1 MFKLKEINY
10 KLYLS
15 MLVFAFLPTIY
26 STLRIFYLG
35 NIPNEWTFS
44 IAGQLSWVSL
54 LYEILTEA
62 IILPLFFFI
71 GKNIEKKDKILNLVK
86 TGLVISFIPF
96 FIVSSIIIVFPK
108 QLLELMAINPSIIKE
123 TIPYIRLEAV
133 ANIFLILL
141 LFVQT
146 VIFSIKKEKYI
157 YLLTILRLVLTIFLD
172 TVFISN
178 FNFSLK
184 LGVNGIGYSNII
196 LNAFLFSFSLFI
208 LNKEDINIFSR
219 IKLDF
224 SWLRELAKI
233 GGISGLESFVRN
245 IFYLIMISRMV
256 NVVNEQGTY
265 WVANSFI
272 WGWLLLPVLQ
282 LGELA
287 KLEVSQ
293 DKNKFYNNLSSYFTL
308 IIIICSLWFITIP
321 FWKGFMLHI
330 LNFKEVDKLFD
341 LVLLLSGFYVFF
353 ALQNIVDSIFYGI
366 GKIQYILWQS
376 LVVNIIYYGIA
387 FILYLKGYFTPSLKG
402 IALLFGYGLIFD
414 FIVSFISYY
423 ILRKKEKVIS
433 IISKYV

>member
-1 MFKLKEINY
+1 MFKLKGINY
-10 KLYLS
+10 RLYLS

-184 LGVNGIGYSNII
+184 LRVNGIGYSNIL
-196 LNAFLFSFSLFI
+196 LNLSLFI
-208 LNKEDINIFSR
+208 LSLFILAKEDINIFKK
-219 IKLDF
+219 IKLNF
-224 SWLRELAKI
+224 SWLKELVKI
-233 GGISGLESFVRN
+233 GGVSGLESFVRN

-272 WGWLLLPVLQ
+272 WGWLLLPILQ
-282 LGELA
+282 LGELS

-293 DKNKFYNNLSSYFTL
+293 DKDKFYNNISSYFTL
-308 IIIICSLWFITIP
+308 TIIICSLWFITIP

-387 FILYLKGYFTPSLKG
+387 FILYLKGYFVPSLKG
-402 IALLFGYGLIFD
+402 ITLLFGYGLFFD

-423 ILRKKEKVIS
+423 ILRKKEKTVS
-433 IISKYV
+433 NISKYI

>member
-1 MFKLKEINY
+1 MLKLKGINY

-96 FIVSSIIIVFPK
+96 FIVSSIIIAFPR
-108 QLLELMAINPSIIKE
+108 QLLELMAINPNIIEE

-146 VIFSIKKEKYI
+146 IIFSIKKEKYI
-157 YLLTILRLVLTIFLD
+157 YLLTFLRLILTIFLD

-184 LGVNGIGYSNII
+184 LGVNGIGYSNIL
-196 LNAFLFSFSLFI
+196 LNLSLFI
-208 LNKEDINIFSR
+208 LSLFILAKEDINIFKK

-224 SWLRELAKI
+224 SWVKELAKI
-233 GGISGLESFVRN
+233 GGVSGLESFVRN

-272 WGWLLLPVLQ
+272 WGWLLLPILQ
-282 LGELA
+282 LGELS

-293 DKNKFYNNLSSYFTL
+293 DKDKFYNNISSYFILTV
-308 IIIICSLWFITIP
+308 IICSLWFITIP

-341 LVLLLSGFYVFF
+341 LALLLSGFYIFF
-353 ALQNIVDSIFYGI
+353 ALQNVVDSIFYGI

-376 LVVNIIYYGIA
+376 LIVNIIYYGIA

-423 ILRKKEKVIS
+423 ILRKKEK
-433 IISKYV
+433 

>member
-1 MFKLKEINY
+1 MLKLKGINY

-108 QLLELMAINPSIIKE
+108 QLLELMAINPSIIEE

-146 VIFSIKKEKYI
+146 IIFSIKKEKYI
-157 YLLTILRLVLTIFLD
+157 YLLTFLRLILTIFLD

-184 LGVNGIGYSNII
+184 LGVNGIGYSNIL
-196 LNAFLFSFSLFI
+196 LNLSLFI
-208 LNKEDINIFSR
+208 LSLFILAKEDINILKK

-224 SWLRELAKI
+224 SWVKELAKI
-233 GGISGLESFVRN
+233 GGVSGLESFVRN

-272 WGWLLLPVLQ
+272 WGWLLLPILQ
-282 LGELA
+282 LGELS

-293 DKNKFYNNLSSYFTL
+293 DKDKFYNNISSYFTL
-308 IIIICSLWFITIP
+308 TVIICSLWFITIP

-341 LVLLLSGFYVFF
+341 LVLLLSGFYIFF
-353 ALQNIVDSIFYGI
+353 ALQNVIDSIFYGI
-366 GKIQYILWQS
+366 GKIQYILCQS
-376 LVVNIIYYGIA
+376 LVVNIVYYGIA
-387 FILYLKGYFTPSLKG
+387 FILYLKGYFSPSLKG

-423 ILRKKEKVIS
+423 ILRKKEK
-433 IISKYV
+433 

>member
-1 MFKLKEINY
+1 MLKLKGINY

-108 QLLELMAINPSIIKE
+108 QLLELMAINPSIIEE

-146 VIFSIKKEKYI
+146 IIFSIKKEKYI
-157 YLLTILRLVLTIFLD
+157 YLLTFLRLILTIFLD

-184 LGVNGIGYSNII
+184 LGVNGIGYSNIL
-196 LNAFLFSFSLFI
+196 LNLSLFI
-208 LNKEDINIFSR
+208 LSLFILAKEDINIFKK

-224 SWLRELAKI
+224 SWVKELAKI
-233 GGISGLESFVRN
+233 GGVSGLESFVRN

-272 WGWLLLPVLQ
+272 WGWLLLPILQ
-282 LGELA
+282 LGELS

-293 DKNKFYNNLSSYFTL
+293 DKDKFYNNISSYFTL
-308 IIIICSLWFITIP
+308 TFIICSLWFITIP

-341 LVLLLSGFYVFF
+341 LVLLLSGFYIFF
-353 ALQNIVDSIFYGI
+353 ALQNVVDSIFYGI

-376 LVVNIIYYGIA
+376 LIVNIIYYGIA

-423 ILRKKEKVIS
+423 ILRKKEK
-433 IISKYV
+433 

>member
-1 MFKLKEINY
+1 MLKLKGINY

-108 QLLELMAINPSIIKE
+108 QLLELMAINPSIIEE

-146 VIFSIKKEKYI
+146 IIFSIKKEKYI
-157 YLLTILRLVLTIFLD
+157 YLLTFLRLILTIFLD

-184 LGVNGIGYSNII
+184 LGVNGIGYSNIL
-196 LNAFLFSFSLFI
+196 LNLSLFI
-208 LNKEDINIFSR
+208 LSLFILAKEDINIFKK

-224 SWLRELAKI
+224 SWVKELAKI
-233 GGISGLESFVRN
+233 GGVSGLESFVRN

-272 WGWLLLPVLQ
+272 WGWLLLPILQ
-282 LGELA
+282 LGELS

-293 DKNKFYNNLSSYFTL
+293 DKDKFYNNISSYFTL
-308 IIIICSLWFITIP
+308 TFIICSLWFITIP

-341 LVLLLSGFYVFF
+341 LALLLSGFYIFF
-353 ALQNIVDSIFYGI
+353 ALQNVVDSIFYGI

-376 LVVNIIYYGIA
+376 LIVNIIYYGIA

>member
-1 MFKLKEINY
+1 MLKLKGINY

-108 QLLELMAINPSIIKE
+108 QLLELMAINPSIIEE

-146 VIFSIKKEKYI
+146 IIFSIKKEKYI
-157 YLLTILRLVLTIFLD
+157 YLLTFLRLILTIFLD

-184 LGVNGIGYSNII
+184 LGVNGIGYSNIL
-196 LNAFLFSFSLFI
+196 LNLSLFI
-208 LNKEDINIFSR
+208 LSLFILTKEDINIFKK

-224 SWLRELAKI
+224 SWVKELAKI
-233 GGISGLESFVRN
+233 GGVSGLESFVRN

-272 WGWLLLPVLQ
+272 WGWLLLPILQ
-282 LGELA
+282 LGELS

-293 DKNKFYNNLSSYFTL
+293 DKDKFYNNISSYFTL
-308 IIIICSLWFITIP
+308 TFIICSLWFITIP

-341 LVLLLSGFYVFF
+341 LVLLLSGFYIFF
-353 ALQNIVDSIFYGI
+353 ALQNVVDSIFYGI

-376 LVVNIIYYGIA
+376 LIVNIIYYGIA

>member
-1 MFKLKEINY
+1 MLKLKGINY

-86 TGLVISFIPF
+86 TGLVIFFIPF
-96 FIVSSIIIVFPK
+96 FIVSSIIIAFPR
-108 QLLELMAINPSIIKE
+108 QLLELMAINPNIIEE

-146 VIFSIKKEKYI
+146 IIFSIKKEKYI
-157 YLLTILRLVLTIFLD
+157 YLLTFLRLILTIFLD

-184 LGVNGIGYSNII
+184 LGVNGIGYSNIL
-196 LNAFLFSFSLFI
+196 LNLSLFI
-208 LNKEDINIFSR
+208 LSLFILAKEDINIFKK

-224 SWLRELAKI
+224 SWVKELAKI
-233 GGISGLESFVRN
+233 GGVSGLESFVRN

-272 WGWLLLPVLQ
+272 WGWLLLPILQ
-282 LGELA
+282 LGELS

-293 DKNKFYNNLSSYFTL
+293 DKDKFYNNISSYFTL
-308 IIIICSLWFITIP
+308 TFIICSLWFITIP

-341 LVLLLSGFYVFF
+341 LALLLSGFYIFF
-353 ALQNIVDSIFYGI
+353 ALQNVVDSIFYGI

-376 LVVNIIYYGIA
+376 LIVNIIYYGIA

>member
-1 MFKLKEINY
+1 MLKLKGINY

-96 FIVSSIIIVFPK
+96 FIVSSIIIAFPR
-108 QLLELMAINPSIIKE
+108 QLLELMAINPNIIEE

-146 VIFSIKKEKYI
+146 IIFSIKKEKYI
-157 YLLTILRLVLTIFLD
+157 YLLTFLRLILTIFLD

-184 LGVNGIGYSNII
+184 LGVNGIGYSNIL
-196 LNAFLFSFSLFI
+196 LNLSLFI
-208 LNKEDINIFSR
+208 LSLFILAKEDINIFKK

-224 SWLRELAKI
+224 SWVKELAKI
-233 GGISGLESFVRN
+233 GGVSGLESFVRN

-265 WVANSFI
+265 
-272 WGWLLLPVLQ
+272 
-282 LGELA
+282 
-287 KLEVSQ
+287 
-293 DKNKFYNNLSSYFTL
+293 
-308 IIIICSLWFITIP
+308 
-321 FWKGFMLHI
+321 
-330 LNFKEVDKLFD
+330 
-341 LVLLLSGFYVFF
+341 
-353 ALQNIVDSIFYGI
+353 
-366 GKIQYILWQS
+366 
-376 LVVNIIYYGIA
+376 
-387 FILYLKGYFTPSLKG
+387 
-402 IALLFGYGLIFD
+402 
-414 FIVSFISYY
+414 
-423 ILRKKEKVIS
+423 
-433 IISKYV
+433 

>member
-1 MFKLKEINY
+1 MLKLKGINY

-96 FIVSSIIIVFPK
+96 FIASSIIIVFPK
-108 QLLELMAINPSIIKE
+108 QLLELMAINPSIIEE

-146 VIFSIKKEKYI
+146 IIFSIKKEKYI
-157 YLLTILRLVLTIFLD
+157 YLLTFLRLILTIFLD

-184 LGVNGIGYSNII
+184 LGVNGIGYSNIL
-196 LNAFLFSFSLFI
+196 LNLSLFI
-208 LNKEDINIFSR
+208 LSLFILAKEDINIFKK

-224 SWLRELAKI
+224 SWVKELAKI
-233 GGISGLESFVRN
+233 GGVSGLESFVRN

-272 WGWLLLPVLQ
+272 WGWLLLPILQ
-282 LGELA
+282 LGELS

-293 DKNKFYNNLSSYFTL
+293 DKDKFYNNISSYFTL
-308 IIIICSLWFITIP
+308 TVIICSLWFITIP

-341 LVLLLSGFYVFF
+341 LALLLSGFYIFF
-353 ALQNIVDSIFYGI
+353 ALQNVVDSIFYGI

-376 LVVNIIYYGIA
+376 LIVNIIYYGIA
-387 FILYLKGYFTPSLKG
+387 FILYLKGYFSPSLKG

-423 ILRKKEKVIS
+423 ILRKKEK
-433 IISKYV
+433 

>member
-1 MFKLKEINY
+1 MLKLKGINY

-108 QLLELMAINPSIIKE
+108 QLLELMAINPSIIEE

-146 VIFSIKKEKYI
+146 IIFSIKKEKYI
-157 YLLTILRLVLTIFLD
+157 YLLTFLRLILTIFLD

-184 LGVNGIGYSNII
+184 LGVNGIGYSNIL
-196 LNAFLFSFSLFI
+196 LNLSLFI
-208 LNKEDINIFSR
+208 LSLFILAKEDINIFKK

-224 SWLRELAKI
+224 SWVKELAKI
-233 GGISGLESFVRN
+233 GGVSGLESFVRN

-272 WGWLLLPVLQ
+272 WGWLLLPILQ
-282 LGELA
+282 LGELS

-293 DKNKFYNNLSSYFTL
+293 DKDKFYNNISSYFTL
-308 IIIICSLWFITIP
+308 TVIICSLWFITIP

-341 LVLLLSGFYVFF
+341 LALLLSGFYIFF
-353 ALQNIVDSIFYGI
+353 ALQNVVDSIFYGI

-376 LVVNIIYYGIA
+376 LIVNIIYYGIA

-423 ILRKKEKVIS
+423 ILRKKEK
-433 IISKYV
+433 

>member
-1 MFKLKEINY
+1 MLKLKGINY

-96 FIVSSIIIVFPK
+96 FIVSSIIIAFPR
-108 QLLELMAINPSIIKE
+108 QLLELMAINPNIIEE

-146 VIFSIKKEKYI
+146 IIFSIKKEKYI
-157 YLLTILRLVLTIFLD
+157 YLLTFLRLILTIFLD

-184 LGVNGIGYSNII
+184 LGVNGIGYSNIL
-196 LNAFLFSFSLFI
+196 LNLSLFI
-208 LNKEDINIFSR
+208 LSLFILAKEDINIFKK

-224 SWLRELAKI
+224 SWVKELAKI
-233 GGISGLESFVRN
+233 GGVSGLESFVRN

-272 WGWLLLPVLQ
+272 WGWLLLPILQ
-282 LGELA
+282 LGELS

-293 DKNKFYNNLSSYFTL
+293 DKDKFYNNISSYFTL
-308 IIIICSLWFITIP
+308 TVIICSLWFITIP

-341 LVLLLSGFYVFF
+341 LALLLSGFYIFF
-353 ALQNIVDSIFYGI
+353 ALQNVVDSIFYGI

-376 LVVNIIYYGIA
+376 LIVNIIYYGIA

-423 ILRKKEKVIS
+423 ILRKKEK
-433 IISKYV
+433 

>member
-1 MFKLKEINY
+1 MLKLKGINY

-108 QLLELMAINPSIIKE
+108 QLLELMAINPSIIEE

-146 VIFSIKKEKYI
+146 IIFSIKKEKYI
-157 YLLTILRLVLTIFLD
+157 YLLTFLRLSLTIFLD

-184 LGVNGIGYSNII
+184 LGVNGIGYSNIL
-196 LNAFLFSFSLFI
+196 LNLSLFI
-208 LNKEDINIFSR
+208 LSLFILAKEDINIFKK

-224 SWLRELAKI
+224 SWVKELAKI
-233 GGISGLESFVRN
+233 GGVSGLESFVRN

-272 WGWLLLPVLQ
+272 WGWLLLPILQ
-282 LGELA
+282 LGELS

-293 DKNKFYNNLSSYFTL
+293 DKDKFYNNISSYFTL
-308 IIIICSLWFITIP
+308 TFIICSLWFITIP

-341 LVLLLSGFYVFF
+341 LALLLSGFYIFF
-353 ALQNIVDSIFYGI
+353 ALQNVVDSIFYGI

-376 LVVNIIYYGIA
+376 LIVNIIYYGIA

>member
-96 FIVSSIIIVFPK
+96 FIVSSIIIAFPR
-108 QLLELMAINPSIIKE
+108 QLLELMAINPNIIEE

-146 VIFSIKKEKYI
+146 IIFSIKKEKYI
-157 YLLTILRLVLTIFLD
+157 YLLTFLRLILTIFLD

-184 LGVNGIGYSNII
+184 LGVNGIGYSNIL
-196 LNAFLFSFSLFI
+196 LNLSLFMLSLFI
-208 LNKEDINIFSR
+208 LAKEDINIFKK

-224 SWLRELAKI
+224 SWVKELAKI
-233 GGISGLESFVRN
+233 GGVSGLESFVRN

-272 WGWLLLPVLQ
+272 WGWLLLPILQ
-282 LGELA
+282 LGELS

-293 DKNKFYNNLSSYFTL
+293 DKDKFYNNISSYFTL
-308 IIIICSLWFITIP
+308 TVIICSLWFITIP

-341 LVLLLSGFYVFF
+341 LVLLLSGFYIFF

-366 GKIQYILWQS
+366 GKIQYILCQS

-423 ILRKKEKVIS
+423 ILRKKEK
-433 IISKYV
+433 

>member
-1 MFKLKEINY
+1 MLKLKGINY

-96 FIVSSIIIVFPK
+96 FIVSSIIIAFPK
-108 QLLELMAINPSIIKE
+108 QLLELMAINPNIIEE

-146 VIFSIKKEKYI
+146 IIFSIKKEKYI
-157 YLLTILRLVLTIFLD
+157 YLLTFLRLILTIFLD

-184 LGVNGIGYSNII
+184 LGVNGIGYSNIL
-196 LNAFLFSFSLFI
+196 LNLSLFI
-208 LNKEDINIFSR
+208 LSLFILAKEDINIFKK

-224 SWLRELAKI
+224 SWVKELAKI
-233 GGISGLESFVRN
+233 GGVSGLESFVRN

-272 WGWLLLPVLQ
+272 WGWLLLPILQ
-282 LGELA
+282 LGELS

-293 DKNKFYNNLSSYFTL
+293 DKDKFYNNISSYFTL
-308 IIIICSLWFITIP
+308 TFIICSLWFITIP

-341 LVLLLSGFYVFF
+341 LVLLLSGFY
-353 ALQNIVDSIFYGI
+353 IFLPYRI
-366 GKIQYILWQS
+366 
-376 LVVNIIYYGIA
+376 
-387 FILYLKGYFTPSLKG
+387 
-402 IALLFGYGLIFD
+402 
-414 FIVSFISYY
+414 
-423 ILRKKEKVIS
+423 
-433 IISKYV
+433 

>member
-1 MFKLKEINY
+1 MLKLKGINY

-96 FIVSSIIIVFPK
+96 FIVSSIIIAFPR
-108 QLLELMAINPSIIKE
+108 QLLELMAINPNIIEE

-146 VIFSIKKEKYI
+146 IIFSIKKEKYI
-157 YLLTILRLVLTIFLD
+157 YLLTFLRLILTIFLD

-184 LGVNGIGYSNII
+184 LGVNGIGYSNIL
-196 LNAFLFSFSLFI
+196 LNLSLFI
-208 LNKEDINIFSR
+208 LSLFILAKEDINIFKK

-224 SWLRELAKI
+224 SWVKELAKI
-233 GGISGLESFVRN
+233 GGVSGLESFVRN

-272 WGWLLLPVLQ
+272 WGWLLLPILQ
-282 LGELA
+282 LGELS

-293 DKNKFYNNLSSYFTL
+293 DKDKFYNNISSYFTL
-308 IIIICSLWFITIP
+308 TFIICSLWFITIP

-341 LVLLLSGFYVFF
+341 LVLLLSGFYIFF

>member
-1 MFKLKEINY
+1 MSKLKGINY

-96 FIVSSIIIVFPK
+96 FIVSSIIIAFPR
-108 QLLELMAINPSIIKE
+108 QLLELMAINPNIIEE

-146 VIFSIKKEKYI
+146 IIFSIKKEKYI
-157 YLLTILRLVLTIFLD
+157 YLLTFLRLILTIFLD

-184 LGVNGIGYSNII
+184 LGVNGIGYSNIL
-196 LNAFLFSFSLFI
+196 LNLSLFI
-208 LNKEDINIFSR
+208 LSLFILAKEDINIFKK

-224 SWLRELAKI
+224 SWVKELAKI
-233 GGISGLESFVRN
+233 GGVSGLESFVRN

-272 WGWLLLPVLQ
+272 WGWLLLPILQ
-282 LGELA
+282 LGELS

-293 DKNKFYNNLSSYFTL
+293 DKDKFYNNISSYFTL
-308 IIIICSLWFITIP
+308 TVIICSLWFITIP

-341 LVLLLSGFYVFF
+341 LALLLSGFYIFF
-353 ALQNIVDSIFYGI
+353 ALQNVVDSIFYGI

-376 LVVNIIYYGIA
+376 LIVNIIYYGIA

-423 ILRKKEKVIS
+423 ILRKKEK
-433 IISKYV
+433 

>member
-1 MFKLKEINY
+1 MSKLKGINY

-96 FIVSSIIIVFPK
+96 FIVSSIIIAFPR
-108 QLLELMAINPSIIKE
+108 QLLELMAINPNIIEE

-146 VIFSIKKEKYI
+146 IIFSIKKEKYI
-157 YLLTILRLVLTIFLD
+157 YLLTFLRLILTIFLD

-184 LGVNGIGYSNII
+184 LGVNGIGYSNIL
-196 LNAFLFSFSLFI
+196 LNLSLFI
-208 LNKEDINIFSR
+208 LSLFILAKEDINIFKK

-224 SWLRELAKI
+224 SWVKELAKI
-233 GGISGLESFVRN
+233 GGVSGLESFVRN

-272 WGWLLLPVLQ
+272 WGWLLLPILQ
-282 LGELA
+282 LGELS

-293 DKNKFYNNLSSYFTL
+293 DKDKFYNNISSYFTL
-308 IIIICSLWFITIP
+308 TVIICSLWFITIP

-341 LVLLLSGFYVFF
+341 LALLLSGFYIFF
-353 ALQNIVDSIFYGI
+353 ALQNVVDSIFYGI

-376 LVVNIIYYGIA
+376 LIVNIIYYGIA
-387 FILYLKGYFTPSLKG
+387 FILYLKGYFSPSLKG

-423 ILRKKEKVIS
+423 ILRKKEK
-433 IISKYV
+433 

>member
-1 MFKLKEINY
+1 MLKLKGINY

-108 QLLELMAINPSIIKE
+108 QLLELMAINPSIIEE

-146 VIFSIKKEKYI
+146 IIFSIKKEKYI
-157 YLLTILRLVLTIFLD
+157 YLLTFLRLILTIFLD

-184 LGVNGIGYSNII
+184 LGVNGIGYSNIL
-196 LNAFLFSFSLFI
+196 LNLSLFI
-208 LNKEDINIFSR
+208 LSLFILAKEDINIFKK

-224 SWLRELAKI
+224 SWVKELAKI
-233 GGISGLESFVRN
+233 GGVSGLESFVRN

-272 WGWLLLPVLQ
+272 WGWLLLPILQ
-282 LGELA
+282 LGELS

-293 DKNKFYNNLSSYFTL
+293 DKDKFYNNISSYFTL
-308 IIIICSLWFITIP
+308 TFIICSLWFITIP

-341 LVLLLSGFYVFF
+341 LVLLLSGFYIFF

>member
-96 FIVSSIIIVFPK
+96 FIVSSIIIAFPR
-108 QLLELMAINPSIIKE
+108 QLLELMAINPNIIEE

-133 ANIFLILL
+133 ANVFLILL

-157 YLLTILRLVLTIFLD
+157 YLLTILRLILTIFLD

-184 LGVNGIGYSNII
+184 LGVNGIGYSNIL
-196 LNAFLFSFSLFI
+196 LNLSLFI
-208 LNKEDINIFSR
+208 LSLFILAKEDINIFKR

-224 SWLRELAKI
+224 SWLKELAKI
-233 GGISGLESFVRN
+233 GGVSGLESFVRN

-272 WGWLLLPVLQ
+272 WGWLLLPILQ
-282 LGELA
+282 LGELS

-293 DKNKFYNNLSSYFTL
+293 DKDKFYNNISSYFTL
-308 IIIICSLWFITIP
+308 IVIICSLWFITIP

-353 ALQNIVDSIFYGI
+353 ALQNVVDSIFYGI

-376 LVVNIIYYGIA
+376 LVVNIFYYGIA

-433 IISKYV
+433 IVSKYV

>member
-1 MFKLKEINY
+1 MLKLKGINY

-96 FIVSSIIIVFPK
+96 FIVSSIIIAFPR
-108 QLLELMAINPSIIKE
+108 QLLELMAINPNIIEE

-146 VIFSIKKEKYI
+146 IIFSIKKEKYI
-157 YLLTILRLVLTIFLD
+157 YLLTFLRLILTIFLD

-184 LGVNGIGYSNII
+184 LGVNGIGYSNIL
-196 LNAFLFSFSLFI
+196 LNLSLFI
-208 LNKEDINIFSR
+208 LSLFILAKEDINIFKK

-224 SWLRELAKI
+224 SWVKELAKI
-233 GGISGLESFVRN
+233 GGVSGLESFVRN

-272 WGWLLLPVLQ
+272 WGWLLLPILQ
-282 LGELA
+282 LGELS

-293 DKNKFYNNLSSYFTL
+293 DKDKFYNNISNYFTL
-308 IIIICSLWFITIP
+308 TFIICSLWFITIP

-341 LVLLLSGFYVFF
+341 LALLLSGFYIFF
-353 ALQNIVDSIFYGI
+353 ALQNVVDSIFYGI

-376 LVVNIIYYGIA
+376 LIVNIIYYGIA

>member
-1 MFKLKEINY
+1 MLKYLKGINY

-86 TGLVISFIPF
+86 TGLVISFISF
-96 FIVSSIIIVFPK
+96 FIVSSIIIVFPR
-108 QLLELMAINPSIIKE
+108 QLLELMAINPSIIGE

-133 ANIFLILL
+133 ANIFLTLL

-146 VIFSIKKEKYI
+146 IIFSIKKEKYI
-157 YLLTILRLVLTIFLD
+157 YSLTFLRLVLTIFLD

-184 LGVNGIGYSNII
+184 LGVNGIGYSNIL
-196 LNAFLFSFSLFI
+196 LNLSLFI
-208 LNKEDINIFSR
+208 LSLFILAKEEINIFKK

-224 SWLRELAKI
+224 SWIKELAKI

-245 IFYLIMISRMV
+245 IFYLIMISRMI

-272 WGWLLLPVLQ
+272 WGWLLLPILQ
-282 LGELA
+282 LGELS

-293 DKNKFYNNLSSYFTL
+293 DKDKFYNNISSYFTL
-308 IIIICSLWFITIP
+308 TIIICSLWFLTIP
-321 FWKGFMLHI
+321 LWKRFMLHI

-341 LVLLLSGFYVFF
+341 LVLLLSGFYIFF
-353 ALQNIVDSIFYGI
+353 ALQNVVDSIFYGI

-376 LVVNIIYYGIA
+376 LIVNIVYYGIA
-387 FILYLKGYFTPSLKG
+387 FILYLKGYFSPSLKG

-433 IISKYV
+433 FISK

>member
-1 MFKLKEINY
+1 MLKLKGINY

-96 FIVSSIIIVFPK
+96 FIVSSIIIAFPR
-108 QLLELMAINPSIIKE
+108 QLLELMAINPNIIEE

-146 VIFSIKKEKYI
+146 IIFSIKKEKYI
-157 YLLTILRLVLTIFLD
+157 YLLTFLRLILTIFLD

-184 LGVNGIGYSNII
+184 LGVNGIGYSNIL
-196 LNAFLFSFSLFI
+196 LNLSLFI
-208 LNKEDINIFSR
+208 LSLFILAKEDINIFKK

-224 SWLRELAKI
+224 SWVKELAKI
-233 GGISGLESFVRN
+233 GGVSGLESFVRN

-272 WGWLLLPVLQ
+272 WGWLLLPILQ
-282 LGELA
+282 LGELS

-293 DKNKFYNNLSSYFTL
+293 DKDKFYNNISSYFTL
-308 IIIICSLWFITIP
+308 TFIICSLWFITIP

-341 LVLLLSGFYVFF
+341 LALLLSGFYIFF
-353 ALQNIVDSIFYGI
+353 ALQNVVDSIFYGI

-376 LVVNIIYYGIA
+376 LIVNIIYYGIA

-423 ILRKKEKVIS
+423 ILKKKENFIS
-433 IISKYV
+433 CSKSND

>member
-1 MFKLKEINY
+1 MLKLKGINY

-96 FIVSSIIIVFPK
+96 FIVSSIIIAFPR
-108 QLLELMAINPSIIKE
+108 QLLELMAINPNIIEE

-146 VIFSIKKEKYI
+146 IIFSIKKEKYI
-157 YLLTILRLVLTIFLD
+157 YLLTFLRLILTIFLD

-184 LGVNGIGYSNII
+184 LGVNGIGYSNIL
-196 LNAFLFSFSLFI
+196 LNLSLFI
-208 LNKEDINIFSR
+208 LSLFILAKEDINIFKK

-224 SWLRELAKI
+224 SWVKELAKI
-233 GGISGLESFVRN
+233 GGVSGLESFVRN

-272 WGWLLLPVLQ
+272 WGWLLLPILQ
-282 LGELA
+282 LGELS

-293 DKNKFYNNLSSYFTL
+293 DKDKFYNNISSYFTL
-308 IIIICSLWFITIP
+308 TVIICSLWFITIS

-341 LVLLLSGFYVFF
+341 LALLLSGFYIFF
-353 ALQNIVDSIFYGI
+353 ALQNVVDSIFYGI

-376 LVVNIIYYGIA
+376 LIVNIIYYGIA

>member
-1 MFKLKEINY
+1 MLKLKGINY

-108 QLLELMAINPSIIKE
+108 QLLELMAINPSIIEE

-146 VIFSIKKEKYI
+146 IIFSIKKEKYI
-157 YLLTILRLVLTIFLD
+157 YLLTFLRLILTIFLD

-184 LGVNGIGYSNII
+184 LGVNGIGYSNIL
-196 LNAFLFSFSLFI
+196 LNLSLFI
-208 LNKEDINIFSR
+208 LSLFILAKEDINIFKK

-224 SWLRELAKI
+224 SWVKELAKI
-233 GGISGLESFVRN
+233 GGVSGLESFVRN

-272 WGWLLLPVLQ
+272 WGWLLLPILQ
-282 LGELA
+282 LGELS

-293 DKNKFYNNLSSYFTL
+293 DKDKFYNNISSYFTL
-308 IIIICSLWFITIP
+308 TVIICSLWFITIP

-341 LVLLLSGFYVFF
+341 LALLLSGFYIFF
-353 ALQNIVDSIFYGI
+353 ALQNVVDSIFYGI

-376 LVVNIIYYGIA
+376 LIVNIIYYGIA
-387 FILYLKGYFTPSLKG
+387 FILYLKGYFSPSLKG

-423 ILRKKEKVIS
+423 ILRKKEK
-433 IISKYV
+433 

>member
-1 MFKLKEINY
+1 MLKLKGINY

-96 FIVSSIIIVFPK
+96 FIVSSIIIAFPR
-108 QLLELMAINPSIIKE
+108 QLLELMAINPNIIEE

-146 VIFSIKKEKYI
+146 IIFSIKKEKYI
-157 YLLTILRLVLTIFLD
+157 YLLTFLRLILTIFLD

-184 LGVNGIGYSNII
+184 LGVNGIGYSNIL
-196 LNAFLFSFSLFI
+196 LNLSLFI
-208 LNKEDINIFSR
+208 LSLFILAKEDINIFKK

-224 SWLRELAKI
+224 SWVKELAKI
-233 GGISGLESFVRN
+233 GGVSGLESFVRN

-272 WGWLLLPVLQ
+272 WGWLLLPILQ
-282 LGELA
+282 LGELS

-293 DKNKFYNNLSSYFTL
+293 DKDKFYNNISSYFTL
-308 IIIICSLWFITIP
+308 TFIICSLWFITIP

-341 LVLLLSGFYVFF
+341 LALLLSGFYIFF
-353 ALQNIVDSIFYGI
+353 ALQNVVDSIFYGI

-376 LVVNIIYYGIA
+376 LIVNIIYYGIA

>member
-1 MFKLKEINY
+1 MLKLKGINY

-108 QLLELMAINPSIIKE
+108 QLLELMAINPNIIEE

-146 VIFSIKKEKYI
+146 IIFSIKKEKYI
-157 YLLTILRLVLTIFLD
+157 YLLTFLRLILTIFLD

-184 LGVNGIGYSNII
+184 LGVNGIGYSNIL
-196 LNAFLFSFSLFI
+196 LNLSLFI
-208 LNKEDINIFSR
+208 LSLFILAKEDINILKK

-224 SWLRELAKI
+224 SWVKELAKI
-233 GGISGLESFVRN
+233 GGVSGLESFVRN

-272 WGWLLLPVLQ
+272 WGWLLLPILQ
-282 LGELA
+282 LGELS

-293 DKNKFYNNLSSYFTL
+293 DKDKFYNNISSYFTL
-308 IIIICSLWFITIP
+308 TVIICSLWFITIP

-341 LVLLLSGFYVFF
+341 LALLLSGFYIFF
-353 ALQNIVDSIFYGI
+353 ALQNVVDSIFYGI

-376 LVVNIIYYGIA
+376 LIVNIIYYGIA

-423 ILRKKEKVIS
+423 ILRKKEK
-433 IISKYV
+433 

>member
-96 FIVSSIIIVFPK
+96 FIVSSIIIAFPR
-108 QLLELMAINPSIIKE
+108 QLLELMAINPNIIEE

-146 VIFSIKKEKYI
+146 IIFSIKKEKYI
-157 YLLTILRLVLTIFLD
+157 YLLTFLRLILTIFLD

-184 LGVNGIGYSNII
+184 LGVNGIGYSNIL
-196 LNAFLFSFSLFI
+196 LNLSLFI
-208 LNKEDINIFSR
+208 LSLFILAKEDINIFKK

-224 SWLRELAKI
+224 SWVKELAKI
-233 GGISGLESFVRN
+233 GGVSGLESFVRN

-256 NVVNEQGTY
+256 NVVNEQETY

-272 WGWLLLPVLQ
+272 WGWLLLPILQ
-282 LGELA
+282 LGELS

-293 DKNKFYNNLSSYFTL
+293 DKDKFYNNISSYFTL
-308 IIIICSLWFITIP
+308 TFIICSLWFITIP

-341 LVLLLSGFYVFF
+341 LALLLSGFYIFF
-353 ALQNIVDSIFYGI
+353 ALQNVVDSIFYGI

-376 LVVNIIYYGIA
+376 LIVNIIYYGIA

-423 ILRKKEKVIS
+423 ILRKKEK
-433 IISKYV
+433 

>member
-1 MFKLKEINY
+1 MLKLKGINY

-96 FIVSSIIIVFPK
+96 FIVSSIIIAFPR
-108 QLLELMAINPSIIKE
+108 QLLELMAINPNIIEE

-146 VIFSIKKEKYI
+146 IIFSIKKEKYI
-157 YLLTILRLVLTIFLD
+157 YLLTFLRLILTIFLD

-184 LGVNGIGYSNII
+184 LGVNGIGYSNIL
-196 LNAFLFSFSLFI
+196 LNLSLFI
-208 LNKEDINIFSR
+208 LSLFILAKEDINIFKK

-224 SWLRELAKI
+224 SWVKELAKI
-233 GGISGLESFVRN
+233 GGVSGLESFVRN

-272 WGWLLLPVLQ
+272 WGWLLLPILQ
-282 LGELA
+282 LGELS

-293 DKNKFYNNLSSYFTL
+293 DKDKFYNNISSYFTL
-308 IIIICSLWFITIP
+308 TFIICSLWFITIT

-341 LVLLLSGFYVFF
+341 LALLLSGFYIFF
-353 ALQNIVDSIFYGI
+353 ALQNVVDSIFYGI

-376 LVVNIIYYGIA
+376 LIVNIIYYGIA

-423 ILRKKEKVIS
+423 ILRKKEK
-433 IISKYV
+433 

>member
-1 MFKLKEINY
+1 MLKLKGINY

-96 FIVSSIIIVFPK
+96 FIVSSIIIAFPR
-108 QLLELMAINPSIIKE
+108 QLLELMAINPNIIEE

-146 VIFSIKKEKYI
+146 IIFSIKKEKYI
-157 YLLTILRLVLTIFLD
+157 YLLTFLRLILTIFLD

-184 LGVNGIGYSNII
+184 LGVNGIGYSNIL
-196 LNAFLFSFSLFI
+196 LNLSLFI
-208 LNKEDINIFSR
+208 LSLFILAKEDINIFKK

-224 SWLRELAKI
+224 SWVKELAKI
-233 GGISGLESFVRN
+233 GGVSGLESFVRN

-256 NVVNEQGTY
+256 NVVNEQETY

-272 WGWLLLPVLQ
+272 WGWLLLPILQ
-282 LGELA
+282 LGELS

-293 DKNKFYNNLSSYFTL
+293 DKDKFYNNISSYFTL
-308 IIIICSLWFITIP
+308 TFIICSLWFITIP

-341 LVLLLSGFYVFF
+341 LALLLSGFYIFF
-353 ALQNIVDSIFYGI
+353 ALQNVVDSIFYGI

-376 LVVNIIYYGIA
+376 LIVNIIYYGIA

-423 ILRKKEKVIS
+423 ILRKKEK
-433 IISKYV
+433 

>member
-1 MFKLKEINY
+1 MLKLKGINY

-108 QLLELMAINPSIIKE
+108 QLLELMAINPSIIEE

-146 VIFSIKKEKYI
+146 IIFSIKKEKYI
-157 YLLTILRLVLTIFLD
+157 YLLTFLRLSLTIFLD

-184 LGVNGIGYSNII
+184 LGVNGIGYSNIL
-196 LNAFLFSFSLFI
+196 LNLSLFI
-208 LNKEDINIFSR
+208 LSLFILAKEDINIFKK

-224 SWLRELAKI
+224 SWVKELAKI
-233 GGISGLESFVRN
+233 GGVSGLESFVRN

-272 WGWLLLPVLQ
+272 WGWLLLPILQ
-282 LGELA
+282 LGELS

-293 DKNKFYNNLSSYFTL
+293 DKDKFYNNISSYFTL
-308 IIIICSLWFITIP
+308 TVIICSLWFITIP

-341 LVLLLSGFYVFF
+341 LALLLSGFYIFF
-353 ALQNIVDSIFYGI
+353 ALQNVVDSIFYGI

-376 LVVNIIYYGIA
+376 LIVNIIYYGIA
-387 FILYLKGYFTPSLKG
+387 FILYLKGYFSPSLKG

-423 ILRKKEKVIS
+423 ILRKKEK
-433 IISKYV
+433 

>member
-1 MFKLKEINY
+1 MLKLKGINY

-96 FIVSSIIIVFPK
+96 FIVSSIIIAFPR
-108 QLLELMAINPSIIKE
+108 QLLELMAINPNIIEE

-146 VIFSIKKEKYI
+146 IIFSIKKEKYI
-157 YLLTILRLVLTIFLD
+157 YLLTFLRLILTIFLD

-184 LGVNGIGYSNII
+184 LGVNGIGYSNIL
-196 LNAFLFSFSLFI
+196 LNLSLFI
-208 LNKEDINIFSR
+208 LSLFILAKEDINIFKK

-224 SWLRELAKI
+224 SWIKELAKI
-233 GGISGLESFVRN
+233 GGVSGLESFVRN

-272 WGWLLLPVLQ
+272 WGWLLLPILQ
-282 LGELA
+282 LGELS

-293 DKNKFYNNLSSYFTL
+293 DKDKFYNNISSYFTL
-308 IIIICSLWFITIP
+308 TFIICSLWFITIP

-341 LVLLLSGFYVFF
+341 LALLLSGFYIFF
-353 ALQNIVDSIFYGI
+353 ALQNVVDSIFYGI

-376 LVVNIIYYGIA
+376 LIVNIIYYGIA

-423 ILRKKEKVIS
+423 ILRKKEK
-433 IISKYV
+433 

>member
-1 MFKLKEINY
+1 MLKLKGINY

-108 QLLELMAINPSIIKE
+108 QLLELMAINPSIIEE

-146 VIFSIKKEKYI
+146 IIFSIKKEKYI
-157 YLLTILRLVLTIFLD
+157 YLLTFLRLILTIFLD

-184 LGVNGIGYSNII
+184 LGVNGIGYSNIL
-196 LNAFLFSFSLFI
+196 LNLSLFI
-208 LNKEDINIFSR
+208 LSLFILAKEDINIFKK

-224 SWLRELAKI
+224 SWVKELAKI
-233 GGISGLESFVRN
+233 GGVSGLESFVRN

-272 WGWLLLPVLQ
+272 WGWLLLPILQ
-282 LGELA
+282 LGELS

-293 DKNKFYNNLSSYFTL
+293 DKDKFYNNISSYFTL
-308 IIIICSLWFITIP
+308 TFIICSLWFITIP

-341 LVLLLSGFYVFF
+341 LALLLSGFYIFF
-353 ALQNIVDSIFYGI
+353 ALQNVVDSIFYGI

-376 LVVNIIYYGIA
+376 LIVNIIYYGIA

-423 ILRKKEKVIS
+423 ILRKKEK
-433 IISKYV
+433 